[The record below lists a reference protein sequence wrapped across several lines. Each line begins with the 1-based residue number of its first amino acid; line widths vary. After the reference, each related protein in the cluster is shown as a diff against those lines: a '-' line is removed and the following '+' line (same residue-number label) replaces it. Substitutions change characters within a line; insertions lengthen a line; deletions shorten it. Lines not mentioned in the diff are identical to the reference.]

1 MKMCGIIGYIG
12 SRPAAPILLKGLKH
26 LEYRGYDSAGVV
38 TIGSGF
44 HSKKDI
50 GEVGEIH
57 ARHNLLDISGSIG
70 MAHTR
75 WATHGG
81 ISKKNAHP
89 HFSNDGK
96 IAVVH
101 NGIIENFQE
110 LRKFL
115 RVEGFR
121 FVSETDT
128 EVIPNLIE
136 FEMKGGKSFEEAVF
150 SALRKLEGYY
160 AVVAMHEDER
170 KIVAAKKGSPL
181 VVGVS
186 GGEYFVASDM
196 PAFLEYTKNVH
207 FMYDND
213 VALLSESGVNF
224 YNLQEKK
231 FVERK
236 LQTIDWDIEQAQK
249 GNFDHFTIKE
259 ILEQVDTVKRATRQN
274 REAIRK
280 IVDEIKSARGVF
292 FVGVGSSYNACLT
305 ASYIF
310 SKVAKMHVNV
320 VLASE
325 FPHYEHFL
333 TPKTLV
339 IAFSQSGETIDVLD
353 GVRAAKR
360 RKSKVISVVNVMGSS
375 LTRESDSF
383 VMLNAGPEIS
393 VVATKSY
400 TSQVALLG
408 MIAYE
413 LVGKL
418 YEEKDNLRYL
428 WNIIYNLTSENM
440 RSRIKRLAELLKGK
454 EHIFLIGRGMQ
465 YTTAMEAALKIKEI
479 SYIHAEALA
488 GGEIKHGTIA
498 LVEKGTPC
506 IVFVKRENE
515 KEILSN
521 AIELKSRGAYI
532 IGISAENNEVFDF
545 WMKTPEAGE
554 LTPICQIIPMQILAY
569 QLAVLRGFNPDK
581 PRNLAKSVTV
591 K

>member
-1 MKMCGIIGYIG
+1 MCGIIGYIG
-12 SRPAAPILLKGLKH
+12 KRSAAPILFDGLKR
-26 LEYRGYDSAGVV
+26 LEYRGYDSAGIATV
-38 TIGSGF
+38 GSGF

-50 GEVGEIH
+50 GKVDEINAKH
-57 ARHNLLDISGSIG
+57 KLTEIPGKMGI
-70 MAHTR
+70 AHTR
-75 WATHGG
+75 WATHGK
-81 ISKKNAHP
+81 ITQKNAHP
-89 HFSNDGK
+89 HFSNNKK

-101 NGIIENFQE
+101 NGIIENYQE
-110 LRKFL
+110 LKKFL
-115 RVEGFR
+115 VENGFQ

-136 FEMKGGKSFEEAVF
+136 FEMREGKNFEEAIF
-150 SALRKLEGYY
+150 STLGKLEGYY
-160 AVVAMHEDER
+160 AIVAMHDGEK
-170 KIVAAKKGSPL
+170 KILAARKGSPL
-181 VVGVS
+181 VVGVAD
-186 GGEYFVASDM
+186 GEYFVASDM
-196 PAFLEYTKNVH
+196 PAFLEHTKSVQ
-207 FMYDND
+207 FMYDGD
-213 VALLSESGVNF
+213 VALLGEAGVNF
-224 YNLQEKK
+224 YNINEKK

-236 LQTIDWDIEQAQK
+236 LQAIDWNIEQAQK

-274 REAIRK
+274 REEIRK
-280 IVDEIKSARGVF
+280 IVDEIKNSRGVF
-292 FVGVGSSYNACLT
+292 FVGAGSSYHACMT
-305 ASYIF
+305 ASYMF

-325 FPHYEHFL
+325 FPNYEDFL

-339 IAFSQSGETIDVLD
+339 VAFSQSGETIDVLD
-353 GVRAAKR
+353 AVRVAKKR
-360 RKSKVISVVNVMGSS
+360 RSKVISVVNVMGSS

-393 VVATKSY
+393 VMSTKSY

-418 YEEKDNLRYL
+418 NEEKDNLRYL
-428 WNIIYNLTSENM
+428 WNIIYNLTSENV
-440 RSRIKRLAELLKGK
+440 RSRIGKLAETLRRK

-488 GGEIKHGTIA
+488 GGEIKHGTIS
-498 LVEKGTPC
+498 LVEKGVPC
-506 IVFVKRENE
+506 IIFVKKENE

-521 AIELKSRGAYI
+521 AMELKSRGAYI
-532 IGISAENNEVFDF
+532 IGVSAENNEIFDF

-569 QLAVLRGFNPDK
+569 QLAVLRGLNPDM